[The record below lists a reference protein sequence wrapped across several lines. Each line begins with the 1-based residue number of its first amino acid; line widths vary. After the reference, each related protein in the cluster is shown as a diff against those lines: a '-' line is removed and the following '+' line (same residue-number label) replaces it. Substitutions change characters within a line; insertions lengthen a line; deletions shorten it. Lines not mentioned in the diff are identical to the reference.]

1 VNPLGDL
8 MIALLGA
15 LPPAAG
21 HADGGATTVTV
32 TDLDL
37 TVPIESRIGHQGV
50 LHASLPRGK
59 MTTGFAVPL
68 GRLQLRATVQDPAA
82 SEGGQR

>member
-1 VNPLGDL
+1 MNPLGDL

-15 LPPAAG
+15 LPPTAG
-21 HADGGATTVTV
+21 RADGGTTVTV

-50 LHASLPRGK
+50 LHASLPRGQ

-68 GRLQLRATVQDPAA
+68 GRLQVRATVQEPAT
-82 SEGGQR
+82 SDGGQR